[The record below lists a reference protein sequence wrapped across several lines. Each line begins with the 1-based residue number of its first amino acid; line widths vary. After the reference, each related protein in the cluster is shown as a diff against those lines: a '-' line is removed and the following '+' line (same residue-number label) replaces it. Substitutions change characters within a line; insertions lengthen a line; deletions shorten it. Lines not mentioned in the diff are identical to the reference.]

1 MPYQANRVLEIG
13 NKLFNLAELWKLRT
27 GSNPCKFVRK
37 YREKKRE
44 RSSPT
49 RSFAVSATF

>member
-1 MPYQANRVLEIG
+1 MPYKANRVLEIG

-44 RSSPT
+44 RFLT
-49 RSFAVSATF
+49 ARSFAVSATF